1 MLPDEVFELLT
12 AAADGELSPAERDR
26 VRLLLAESPSAS
38 ALYLRLKADRKRL
51 RALPHVLPPAGLHER
66 IMAALPPVAEP
77 AAPAARPV
85 WGRRSAWAALAAS
98 VAVVAGAAVVLA
110 PRPAGSTDQAVAQN
124 PPPKPRPGP
133 KSAPAPEDPPPV
145 HPVGP
150 GGNQAAATPAPTLPA
165 PDRLD
170 GAPRPVERDLSA
182 FPPVRPLAGFDLA
195 RVRVPLLAPLADLG
209 REDIRQALAEALA
222 RDPAVRIDLFAK
234 DPARGV
240 ELVQAAGKP
249 VGLAVQTDAATQGW
263 LKRRQGT
270 AYLVYTEALTA
281 AEVRNL
287 LVRLAADDGAAPGR
301 VFDFLH
307 LTGATAADAKDLKEL
322 VGADLGPAKRL
333 PADPAPLSAGT
344 GDQLAKTLAGGKDG
358 EKPAVVVTVAP
369 ARTVAATS
377 AEARQ
382 FLQRRGDRRPAAVPV
397 LLVVRQS
404 GG

>member
-1 MLPDEVFELLT
+1 MLPDDVLHLLT
-12 AAADGELSPAERDR
+12 AAADGELSPAERER

-51 RALPHVLPPAGLHER
+51 AALPHVLPPAGLHDR

-77 AAPAARPV
+77 AAPAARPG
-85 WGRRSAWAALAAS
+85 WGRKSSWAALAAS

-110 PRPAGSTDQAVAQN
+110 PRPAGSPEQATAQN
-124 PPPKPRPGP
+124 PPAKLRPGH
-133 KSAPAPEDPPPV
+133 KAAPAPEDAPPV
-145 HPVGP
+145 PPVGP
-150 GGNQAAATPAPTLPA
+150 GDNQAAATPAPPP

-209 REDIRQALAEALA
+209 REDVRQALAEALA

-249 VGLAVQTDAATQGW
+249 VGLTVQTDAATQGW

-270 AYLVYTEALTA
+270 AYLVYTEALTP
-281 AEVRNL
+281 AEVRDL

-301 VFDFLH
+301 VFDVLH
-307 LTGATAADAKDLKEL
+307 LTGATVADAKDLKEL

-369 ARTVAATS
+369 ARTAAATS

-397 LLVVRQS
+397 LLIVRQS
-404 GG
+404 